1 MAKTEDWHWTTLF
14 DMRNRTHITIAILAT
29 VSAIILTINK
39 CCCKH
44 DVSVE
49 APEDSILM
57 ARVTALNTHGV
68 MQQERND
75 RIQALQSFTEA
86 YMLAMQCHDR
96 RKAVDICINCA
107 DVERQIGRVG
117 KAASWYRRA
126 NAIADSIGD
135 NYAQNSIL
143 AGLGQVYADLH
154 NYRLSHRYFSKAE
167 KMCPPQTPKETYFF
181 YNSWGNAYSAEGR
194 PREAMRCFRKSQE
207 AAMQTKE
214 AFAIAVVAANL
225 GQTFLE
231 IGKFD
236 SAHAYLDMASTYFFD
251 KPDRDDAIQFYLD
264 GLQASLALKEQDYS
278 KAHKYLSKPYN
289 IVRMSP
295 SYMYLHNKR
304 MADYCEHV
312 GRYADAVHYQRLVAQ
327 YDDSLRNTI
336 MVNAVAD
343 AELRFQQDTAIVHRD
358 TRIAASEAKAASTR
372 VISLLA
378 IAILTLVIVTI
389 IIMWRYKI
397 AKAQSK
403 NAEQGRRIMELK
415 MATVRNRFSPHFV
428 FNVLNA
434 FIPSVS
440 GDKASASLF
449 LLIKML
455 RNNLLVCEKIA
466 VTLDDELEQVRNY
479 SKLRHTVNNN
489 IPEINVIIDDN
500 VDMQTL
506 IPSMMIQIPVEN
518 ALKYA
523 FNDMDNGES
532 PELLLHVY
540 ENGDELH
547 MTLTD
552 NGKGINIPALRERH
566 RMPHSAVST
575 GTGLKILYSTIEM
588 LNRNNTDKIIF
599 RIENRNSVHPAEH
612 GTRIVMQVPKNYK
625 Y

>member
-1 MAKTEDWHWTTLF
+1 
-14 DMRNRTHITIAILAT
+14 MRNRAYIIATILI
-29 VSAIILTINK
+29 VVGGIILTIVRYSSTRDILAHTK
-39 CCCKH
+39 
-44 DVSVE
+44 
-49 APEDSILM
+49 ADSISTTK
-57 ARVTALNTHGV
+57 ASALNTQGI
-68 MQQERND
+68 MLQEKND
-75 RIQALQSFTEA
+75 RPIALQYFSEA
-86 YMLAMQCHDR
+86 YQIAMQGRDR
-96 RKAVDICINCA
+96 KKAIDICINCA
-107 DVERQIGRVG
+107 DVERQLGHVG

-126 NAIADSIGD
+126 NTIADSLGD

-143 AGLGQVYADLH
+143 AGLGQIYADLH

-167 KMCPPQTPKETYFF
+167 KKYPPRTPKEKYFF

-194 PREAMRCFRKSQE
+194 PIEAMRCFRKSQE
-207 AAMQTKE
+207 AALQTKE

-231 IGKFD
+231 IGKID
-236 SAHAYLDMASTYFFD
+236 SAHTYLDMASTYFFA

-264 GLQASLALKEQDYS
+264 GLQASLALKEHDYS

-289 IVRMSP
+289 IARMSP

-304 MADYCEHV
+304 MADYCEHTR
-312 GRYADAVHYQRLVAQ
+312 RYADAVRYQRLVAQ
-327 YDDSLRNTI
+327 YDDSLRNAT

-358 TRIAASEAKAASTR
+358 ARIAASDAKAESTR
-372 VISLLA
+372 VISLLTVG
-378 IAILTLVIVTI
+378 ILTLVFVTI

-397 AKAQSK
+397 AKAESE
-403 NAEQGRRIMELK
+403 NAEQGKRIMELK

-440 GDKASASLF
+440 DNKASASLL

-455 RNNLLVCEKIA
+455 RNNLLVCERIA
-466 VTLDDELEQVRNY
+466 VTLEEELEQVRNY
-479 SKLRHTVNNN
+479 SKLRHTVNDNL
-489 IPEINVIIDDN
+489 PDINVIIDGN

-523 FNDMDNGES
+523 FNAMDDGEN
-532 PELLLHVY
+532 PELTLHVY
-540 ENGDELH
+540 NNDTMLH
-547 MTLTD
+547 MVLTD
-552 NGKGINIPALRERH
+552 NGTGINISTGHKQH

-575 GTGLKILYSTIEM
+575 GIGLKILYSTIEM
-588 LNRNNTDKIIF
+588 LNRNNADKIIF
-599 RIENRNSVHPAEH
+599 RIENRNSVSPNEH